1 VWRIRNRPDFSQLFT
16 LLRINRVPWGPSR
29 AKSGANPVSVYVVAL
44 LLEEQLGSGG
54 KREPSMAKV
63 DRHGAAATI
72 SADEMEALL
81 EGAPSPRYRC
91 LWAIQRWTAGRIG
104 EVLALRWGDLNGVV
118 TYRKGNTKTKT
129 TRQVP
134 TAPRLEAELA
144 AYRIAWAVEHGH
156 APAKDEALFPSAGS
170 THTPQSR
177 QAADKAL
184 RQTCEKIG
192 LQGVST
198 HSFRRTLAT
207 DAVRR
212 GVPLNV
218 VQQITGHKSLGSLGH
233 YLEADETEIL
243 AAIIGD

>member
-1 VWRIRNRPDFSQLFT
+1 
-16 LLRINRVPWGPSR
+16 
-29 AKSGANPVSVYVVAL
+29 
-44 LLEEQLGSGG
+44 
-54 KREPSMAKV
+54 MAKV
-63 DRHGAAATI
+63 DRHGAAATL

-81 EGAPSPRYRC
+81 DSAPSPRYRA
-91 LWAIQRWTAGRIG
+91 LWAVQRWTAARIS
-104 EVLALRWGDLNGVV
+104 EALALRWGDLNGVV
-118 TYRKGNTKTKT
+118 TYRRASTKTKT

-144 AYRIAWAVEHGH
+144 AYRAAWAAEHGH
-156 APAKDEALFPSAGS
+156 APGRDECLFPAAGS
-170 THTPQSR
+170 TTTPQSR

-184 RQTCEKIG
+184 RQACALIG

-212 GVPLNV
+212 GVALNV

-233 YLEADETEIL
+233 YLEADESEVL
-243 AAIIGD
+243 AAIVGS